1 MNDDRK
7 NDSISIMNNH
17 INKKTKKK
25 GPYLLGQTL
34 GEGAFA
40 KVKVATQI
48 HTNEKTAIKI
58 LDKSRLLE
66 DERDV
71 QRFKKEIN
79 ILKKLHHKNIIQLYE
94 IMESKKSLY
103 IVMEYCEK
111 GELFDYIVN
120 NGKLNEKEACRL
132 FQQIINGVEYLHQ
145 QCIIHRDLK
154 PENILLDNNINIKI
168 SDFGLST
175 FYNKN
180 TYLQT
185 PCGTPSYA
193 PPEMLNGNA
202 YNGTSSDIW
211 SCGIILYAMLCG
223 SLPFA
228 ESKEDII
235 CRKILSHD
243 YIIPNFLSKDAK
255 DLLNHIMKIDPLER
269 YTIQQIKKHPWFN
282 LVTPHL
288 IGGITIGVNEIPVDD
303 NILDMVE
310 KYNFDRE
317 KCKQNI
323 LNNRFDSITC
333 VYYLCLKKYIREGN
347 QSVSDLTSD
356 LFEQFLKEDYLRIN
370 KKTIVKENDIKRPKT
385 ARTNIKNI
393 IIKDDKS
400 TIENEDNR
408 IKSNGQVEIFK
419 TQAETETSLKSNR
432 SYINNEDKSQERK
445 NDKNKKEK
453 RTETP
458 VLKIEKE
465 ISNKSQKNLN
475 YIPILKSEG
484 MNHNKKIINGN
495 NYMKRDENEKEK
507 EINIRENNRK
517 FSGNSSN
524 NNIFK
529 SKKIDQ
535 IKTNLNKN
543 KNSFNNSNPK
553 LIVTNIN
560 VTVNNNSQNK
570 QKNKIQDFS
579 SYRQNCTNN
588 LNLRTKGN
596 KKNTYIGS
604 STELS
609 TLIKKKIKEFS
620 KSIVIPTLKET
631 NNLVNTAN
639 NIIKNTDPSPK
650 RENGIEIKKKEKEKL
665 NIIINKDFQREK
677 NQLNNY
683 TLTYKDNNKS
693 INFENKF
700 LSNTNPNLQNSNKQN
715 GNEFNQKSAF
725 EQRETYRTYRND
737 VKEGRTAS
745 QHKSSPFPLD
755 KISLDKDD
763 DESLFLDEEKPVNV
777 LDYIARR
784 LVASSFCGSCNFQ
797 SSQNQQNNYHD
808 INFNQINKNENSFK
822 SLISILNQKFKN
834 FILKEDLEL
843 YQNDNNINSNLNNK
857 KNYKNENSIIDYNMG
872 NTHYNKF
879 LDISTNY
886 DPGLDSRG
894 ESSVE
899 RSLSIKSNEFRNFSF
914 SPERKAKNVYEQN
927 KFPSLN
933 LNSSFNGN
941 ISTTN
946 LNKIN
951 GNHIGIISEDEEYEF
966 LDKERIKKGK
976 KNKKFYPFAEK
987 KVTINLSMTLNNTV
1001 KKPSQNIYNTSS
1013 GNLQIKKKNKKR

>member
-1 MNDDRK
+1 MNDEGR
-7 NDSISIMNNH
+7 NESNSIINPH
-17 INKKTKKK
+17 INKKQKKK

-48 HTNEKTAIKI
+48 YTNEKTAIKI

-71 QRFKKEIN
+71 QRLKKEIN
-79 ILKKLHHKNIIQLYE
+79 ILKQLHHKNIIQLYE

-111 GELFDYIVN
+111 GELFDYIVK

-145 QCIIHRDLK
+145 QSIIHRDLK
-154 PENILLDNNINIKI
+154 PENILLDNNTNIKI

-255 DLLNHIMKIDPLER
+255 DLLNHIMKIDPMER

-288 IGGITIGVNEIPVDD
+288 IGGITIGVNEIPVDE

-317 KCKQNI
+317 KCRQNI
-323 LNNRFDSITC
+323 LNNRFDPITC
-333 VYYLCLKKYIREGN
+333 VYYLCLKKYIRDGN

-356 LFEQFLKEDYLRIN
+356 LFEEFLKEDYLRIN
-370 KKTIVKENDIKRPKT
+370 KETISKKKEIERPKT
-385 ARTNIKNI
+385 ARLKNKKNISIKN
-393 IIKDDKS
+393 DKS

-408 IKSNGQVEIFK
+408 IKSNGQVEISK
-419 TQAETETSLKSNR
+419 TQPETETSLKSNR
-432 SYINNEDKSQERK
+432 SYINNEDKSQEKK
-445 NDKNKKEK
+445 NDKIKKEK

-458 VLKIEKE
+458 ILKIEKE
-465 ISNKSQKNLN
+465 MSVKSQKNLN
-475 YIPILKSEG
+475 CIPILKSEAI
-484 MNHNKKIINGN
+484 NNNKKITIRN
-495 NYMKRDENEKEK
+495 NKREENEKELIYRDNK
-507 EINIRENNRK
+507 RK

-543 KNSFNNSNPK
+543 KNSYNNSNPK
-553 LIVTNIN
+553 LIVSNIN
-560 VTVNNNSQNK
+560 VTLNNPNQNK
-570 QKNKIQDFS
+570 VKNKGQDYS
-579 SYRQNCTNN
+579 SYRQNYTNN
-588 LNLRTKGN
+588 MNVRIKT
-596 KKNTYIGS
+596 KKNSNIGS

-620 KSIVIPTLKET
+620 KSIVIPTIKESNNNTSPKKAEQQKQKLKDSKDKINNINTIKNKET
-631 NNLVNTAN
+631 KNQNCTTLN
-639 NIIKNTDPSPK
+639 NIIS
-650 RENGIEIKKKEKEKL
+650 
-665 NIIINKDFQREK
+665 NKD
-677 NQLNNY
+677 Y
-683 TLTYKDNNKS
+683 NKS
-693 INFENKF
+693 INLEKKLNTTPNSTINK
-700 LSNTNPNLQNSNKQN
+700 LN
-715 GNEFNQKSAF
+715 GNEYNQKSAF

-763 DESLFLDEEKPVNV
+763 DESLFLDDEKPVNV

-797 SSQNQQNNYHD
+797 SSQIQNNHHD
-808 INFNQINKNENSFK
+808 INYNQINKNENSFK

-834 FILKEDLEL
+834 FILKENLDF
-843 YQNDNNINSNLNNK
+843 YQTDYNKNNSKLNIK
-857 KNYKNENSIIDYNMG
+857 KNYKNENSNIDYNI
-872 NTHYNKF
+872 NNIHYNKF

-886 DPGLDSRG
+886 DPNLDSRG

-914 SPERKAKNVYEQN
+914 SPERKAKDVYEKN
-927 KFPSLN
+927 YIPSLN

-941 ISTTN
+941 ISSNN
-946 LNKIN
+946 LKKVN
-951 GNHIGIISEDEEYEF
+951 GNYIGIISEDEEYEF
-966 LDKERIKKGK
+966 LDKERIKKSK
-976 KNKKFYPFAEK
+976 KNKKLYPFYEK
-987 KVTINLSMTLNNTV
+987 KVTINLSMTLNNTI
-1001 KKPSQNIYNTSS
+1001 KKSSQNMSNTSS
-1013 GNLQIKKKNKKR
+1013 GNLQIKKKTKKKK

>member
-1 MNDDRK
+1 MNDEER
-7 NDSISIMNNH
+7 NESNSIINPH
-17 INKKTKKK
+17 LNKKQKKK

-71 QRFKKEIN
+71 QRLKKEIN
-79 ILKKLHHKNIIQLYE
+79 ILKQLHHKNIIQLYE
-94 IMESKKSLY
+94 IMERKKRLY

-111 GELFDYIVN
+111 GELFDYIVK

-145 QCIIHRDLK
+145 QSIIHRDLK
-154 PENILLDNNINIKI
+154 PENILLDNNTNIKI

-235 CRKILSHD
+235 CRKILCHD

-269 YTIQQIKKHPWFN
+269 YTIQQIKTHPWFN

-288 IGGITIGVNEIPVDD
+288 IGGITIGVNEIPVDE

-310 KYNFDRE
+310 QYNFDRE
-317 KCKQNI
+317 KCRQNI
-323 LNNRFDSITC
+323 LNNRFDPITC
-333 VYYLCLKKYIREGN
+333 VYYLCLKKYIRNGN
-347 QSVSDLTSD
+347 QSISDLTSD
-356 LFEQFLKEDYLRIN
+356 LFEQFLKDDYLRIN
-370 KKTIVKENDIKRPKT
+370 KETIGKNKEIERPKT
-385 ARTNIKNI
+385 ARLKNKKNISIKN
-393 IIKDDKS
+393 DKS

-408 IKSNGQVEIFK
+408 IKSNGQVEISK
-419 TQAETETSLKSNR
+419 TQPETETSLKSNR
-432 SYINNEDKSQERK
+432 SFINNEDKSQEK
-445 NDKNKKEK
+445 KIDKNKKEK

-458 VLKIEKE
+458 VEKE
-465 ISNKSQKNLN
+465 MSVKSQKNLN
-475 YIPILKSEG
+475 YIPILKSEVI
-484 MNHNKKIINGN
+484 NHNKKIINRN
-495 NYMKRDENEKEK
+495 NKREENEKEK
-507 EINIRENNRK
+507 EIIYRDNNRK
-517 FSGNSSN
+517 ISGNSSN

-529 SKKIDQ
+529 SKKIEQ

-543 KNSFNNSNPK
+543 KNSYNNSNPK

-560 VTVNNNSQNK
+560 VTLNNPNQNK
-570 QKNKIQDFS
+570 LKNKGKDFS
-579 SYRQNCTNN
+579 SYRQNYTNN
-588 LNLRTKGN
+588 MNVRTKI
-596 KKNTYIGS
+596 KKNSNIGS

-620 KSIVIPTLKET
+620 KSIVIPALKES
-631 NNLVNTAN
+631 N
-639 NIIKNTDPSPK
+639 NIIKTTNNTIKTADNISS
-650 RENGIEIKKKEKEKL
+650 KKKEIQERKSKDSKEKKNNINTIKNKEIKNSNFTTL
-665 NIIINKDFQREK
+665 NNIISN
-677 NQLNNY
+677 
-683 TLTYKDNNKS
+683 KDNNKS
-693 INFENKF
+693 INLEKKF
-700 LSNTNPNLQNSNKQN
+700 NTTPNSTSNKLN
-715 GNEFNQKSAF
+715 GNEYNHKSAF

-763 DESLFLDEEKPVNV
+763 DESLFLDDEKPVNV

-797 SSQNQQNNYHD
+797 SSQNQNNHYD
-808 INFNQINKNENSFK
+808 FNYNQISKNENSFK
-822 SLISILNQKFKN
+822 NLISILNQKFKN
-834 FILKEDLEL
+834 FILKENLDF
-843 YQNDNNINSNLNNK
+843 YQSDYNKNNSKLQIK
-857 KNYKNENSIIDYNMG
+857 KNYKNENSNIDYNI
-872 NTHYNKF
+872 NNVHYNKF

-914 SPERKAKNVYEQN
+914 SPERKAKDVYEKN
-927 KFPSLN
+927 YIPSLN
-933 LNSSFNGN
+933 LNLSFNGN
-941 ISTTN
+941 ISSNN
-946 LNKIN
+946 LKKVN
-951 GNHIGIISEDEEYEF
+951 GNYIGIISEDEEYEF

-976 KNKKFYPFAEK
+976 KNKKLYPFQEK
-987 KVTINLSMTLNNTV
+987 KVTINLSMTLNNTI
-1001 KKPSQNIYNTSS
+1001 KKPSQNISNTSS
-1013 GNLQIKKKNKKR
+1013 VNLQIKKKNKKKK